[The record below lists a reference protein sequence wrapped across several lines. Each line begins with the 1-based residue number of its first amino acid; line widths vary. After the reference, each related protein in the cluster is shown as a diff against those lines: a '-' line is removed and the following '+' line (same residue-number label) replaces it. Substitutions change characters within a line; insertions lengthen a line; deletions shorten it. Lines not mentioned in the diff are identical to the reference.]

1 MLGLEFF
8 TILLTLLPGSWD
20 LFVSTIDKST
30 ILDIADLDLSKLISK
45 ILEEDLCKKS
55 KNTSSEIVLSAYGN
69 HNYQG
74 PSTINN
80 HSHRSKYN
88 ANVTC
93 YYCKHVGHIQ
103 KECWT
108 KKQDLQNGEKPGN
121 NSNNNNNSH
130 GHRRNFQNFS
140 NTAYL
145 VQLEFLFITQDIA
158 LSAITLTSTT

>member
-1 MLGLEFF
+1 MLGSKFS
-8 TILLTLLPGSWD
+8 TILLTSLLNSWD

-30 ILDIADLDLSKLISK
+30 ILDTTDPDLSKLISK

-55 KNTSSEIVLSAYGN
+55 KNISSEITLSAYGN
-69 HNYQG
+69 YNYQG

-93 YYCKHVGHIQ
+93 YYHKHIGHIQ

-108 KKQDLQNGEKPGN
+108 KKQDLQNREKPGN
-121 NSNNNNNSH
+121 NSNNNNNSC
-130 GHRRNFQNFS
+130 GHRRNFQNFF
-140 NTAYL
+140 NTAYS
-145 VQLEFLFITQDIA
+145 V
-158 LSAITLTSTT
+158 